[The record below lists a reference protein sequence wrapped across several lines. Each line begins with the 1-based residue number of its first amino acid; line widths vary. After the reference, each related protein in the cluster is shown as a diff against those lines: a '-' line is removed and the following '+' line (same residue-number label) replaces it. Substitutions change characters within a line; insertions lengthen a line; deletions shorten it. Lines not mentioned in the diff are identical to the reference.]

1 MFAIGVLVLIILG
14 WEIVPIYF
22 AARIGSR
29 KGRSQIG
36 AAILGFFLGWLGVG
50 ILLLLSDESIG
61 ARQPALGHTPSKSR
75 PGDNAIEIESLVK
88 VYKGAV
94 RALDGIDLV
103 VPAGSV
109 FGLLGPNGAG
119 KTTVVKIATT
129 LSFPTSGTVR
139 VAGFDAVTQAKQVR
153 EAIGVVG
160 QTSGVDVNLNGRE
173 NLRLQG
179 LIRSIHGRE
188 LKQRVEELLE
198 QFGLKD
204 SAKRVA
210 RNYSGGMQ
218 RRLDIATALVHRPQ
232 VLFLDEPTTGLD
244 PEVRTEMWQEI
255 ERLTHDEGLTILL
268 TTHYLEEAD
277 QLAAK
282 LAILD
287 RGKVMA
293 TGSPEKLKAELEG
306 DTVHVELRE
315 DAEAGAINAALA
327 GVKGIRHVDHDVKC
341 LRARVEH
348 GATAVPLVLQALEA
362 KGLAVDSVSVSRPS
376 LDDVYMRYT
385 GREFARA
392 DEEGA
397 RGQRST
403 EEGKR

>member
-1 MFAIGVLVLIILG
+1 M
-14 WEIVPIYF
+14 
-22 AARIGSR
+22 
-29 KGRSQIG
+29 SQVRLNG
-36 AAILGFFLGWLGVG
+36 
-50 ILLLLSDESIG
+50 
-61 ARQPALGHTPSKSR
+61 
-75 PGDNAIEIESLVK
+75 NAIEIERLVK
-88 VYKGAV
+88 VFKGAV
-94 RALDGIDLV
+94 RALDGIDLDI
-103 VPAGSV
+103 PAGSV

-119 KTTVVKIATT
+119 KTTAVKIATT
-129 LSFPTSGTVR
+129 LSLPTSGRVR
-139 VAGFDAVTQAKQVR
+139 VAGFDVVKQARQVR
-153 EAIGVVG
+153 DAIGVVG

-198 QFGLKD
+198 QFGLAD
-204 SAKRVA
+204 SAKRIT

-244 PEVRTEMWQEI
+244 PEVRTEMWKEI
-255 ERLTHDEGLTILL
+255 ERLTHEEGLTILL

-277 QLAAK
+277 QLAAR

-287 RGKVMA
+287 RGKVVA
-293 TGSPEKLKAELEG
+293 TGSPEELKAELEG

-315 DAEAGAINAALA
+315 DAADGAIRAAL
-327 GVKGIRHVDHDVKC
+327 GPVKGIRQLDHDVKC

-348 GATAVPLVLQALEA
+348 GARAVPLVLQALEA

-397 RGQRST
+397 RGRET
-403 EEGKR
+403 AEEEKR

>member
-1 MFAIGVLVLIILG
+1 MNHN
-14 WEIVPIYF
+14 E
-22 AARIGSR
+22 
-29 KGRSQIG
+29 
-36 AAILGFFLGWLGVG
+36 
-50 ILLLLSDESIG
+50 
-61 ARQPALGHTPSKSR
+61 RQNGY
-75 PGDNAIEIESLVK
+75 AIETENLVK
-88 VYKGAV
+88 IYKGGI
-94 RALDGIDLV
+94 RALDGIDLSI
-103 VPAGSV
+103 PAGSV

-119 KTTVVKIATT
+119 KTTAVKIATT

-139 VAGFDAVTQAKQVR
+139 VAGLDVVTQAKQVR

-160 QTSGVDVNLNGRE
+160 QTSGVDVNLSGRE

-188 LKQRVEELLE
+188 LKHRVDELLD
-198 QFGLKD
+198 QFGLRE

-210 RNYSGGMQ
+210 RDYSGGMQ

-255 ERLTHDEGLTILL
+255 ERLTHEEGLTILL

-277 QLAAK
+277 QLAAS

-287 RGKVMA
+287 RGKVVA
-293 TGSPEKLKAELEG
+293 TGSPEELKEELEG
-306 DTVHVELRE
+306 DTIHVELSE
-315 DAEAGAINAALA
+315 DAGDGAINAALA
-327 GVKGIRHVDHDVKC
+327 NVKGIRHLDHDVKC

-362 KGLAVDSVSVSRPS
+362 KGLTVNSVTVSRPS

-392 DEEGA
+392 DEEGG
-397 RGQRST
+397 RRQKPSG
-403 EEGKR
+403 EESR

>member
-1 MFAIGVLVLIILG
+1 MTRA
-14 WEIVPIYF
+14 E
-22 AARIGSR
+22 
-29 KGRSQIG
+29 
-36 AAILGFFLGWLGVG
+36 
-50 ILLLLSDESIG
+50 
-61 ARQPALGHTPSKSR
+61 RQNGY
-75 PGDNAIEIESLVK
+75 AIETENLVK
-88 VYKGAV
+88 IYKGGI
-94 RALDGIDLV
+94 RALDGIDLEI
-103 VPAGSV
+103 PAGSV

-119 KTTVVKIATT
+119 KTTAVKIATT

-139 VAGFDAVTQAKQVR
+139 VAGLDAVTQAKQVR
-153 EAIGVVG
+153 QAIGVVG
-160 QTSGVDVNLNGRE
+160 QTSGVDVNLSGRE

-188 LKQRVEELLE
+188 LKQRVDELLD
-198 QFGLKD
+198 QFGLRE

-255 ERLTHDEGLTILL
+255 ERLTHEEGLTILL

-287 RGKVMA
+287 RGKVVA

-306 DTVHVELRE
+306 DTIHVELRE
-315 DAEAGAINAALA
+315 DAEDGAINAALA
-327 GVKGIRHVDHDVKC
+327 NVKGIRHLDHDVKC

-376 LDDVYMRYT
+376 LDDVYMSYT

-392 DEEGA
+392 DEEGG
-397 RGQRST
+397 RKQNPSRD
-403 EEGKR
+403 EKK